1 MRPHRG
7 HLNRTRI
14 SSSAMACAKRTGAPL
29 DAITVRRAR
38 VLSMDNQGH
47 MTGASWPTLTEAAA
61 RSGYTREA
69 LRLRVRRGKL
79 RAVKGNDGVTRLDP
93 TGLDPGFALLAAD
106 GPSGPEPVGWVRG
119 RRHLEVGRSMVGLPF
134 EDARYIAIKAII
146 ESPIG
151 SQAAENAAIAGH
163 PLCADLTANDGG
175 GGRLRQQRQ
184 HANRRHPDQAI
195 DA

>member
-79 RAVKGNDGVTRLDP
+79 RAVKGNDGVTRIDP
-93 TGLDPGFALLAAD
+93 AGL
-106 GPSGPEPVGWVRG
+106 
-119 RRHLEVGRSMVGLPF
+119 
-134 EDARYIAIKAII
+134 
-146 ESPIG
+146 
-151 SQAAENAAIAGH
+151 
-163 PLCADLTANDGG
+163 ADLPPPELSGDNQGRPEDGDQPETAD
-175 GGRLRQQRQ
+175 
-184 HANRRHPDQAI
+184 DQLI
-195 DA
+195 TL